1 MMRYLLVLLVLT
13 MLNLSAVAAP
23 SKQDAKLEKTARA
36 VAISAPFPLYPYA
49 ARRARITGR
58 CLVEMHVDSST
69 GVVTDAV
76 MAESSGHEILD
87 NAALSACRRWHF
99 KPGTVA
105 RVRLPITFA
114 MPLTIYPNRWYSFSG
129 VVRAVNVRA
138 GTITVKGPT
147 GMDTIVVNA
156 KTHLE
161 KNGRRITIE
170 NIAVTDTVHG
180 RAYVRPPTFS
190 AVAESLSLRSASP

>member
-1 MMRYLLVLLVLT
+1 MMRCLLILLALT
-13 MLNLSAVAAP
+13 LLAFSAGAAP

-36 VAISAPFPLYPYA
+36 VAISAPYPDYPYA

-58 CLVEMHVDSST
+58 CLVEMHVDSPT

-76 MAESSGHEILD
+76 MAESSGHAILD
-87 NAALSACRRWHF
+87 NAALSACRRWRF

-114 MPLTIYPNRWYSFSG
+114 MPVTIDPTRWYRFSG
-129 VVRAVNVRA
+129 IVRAVNVRA
-138 GTITVKGPT
+138 GTITVTGPT
-147 GMDTIVVNA
+147 GMDTIVVSA
-156 KTHLE
+156 KTRLE
-161 KNGRRITIE
+161 KNGRRITME

-180 RAYVRPPTFS
+180 RAYVRAPTFA
-190 AVAESLSLRSASP
+190 AVAESLSLKSASP